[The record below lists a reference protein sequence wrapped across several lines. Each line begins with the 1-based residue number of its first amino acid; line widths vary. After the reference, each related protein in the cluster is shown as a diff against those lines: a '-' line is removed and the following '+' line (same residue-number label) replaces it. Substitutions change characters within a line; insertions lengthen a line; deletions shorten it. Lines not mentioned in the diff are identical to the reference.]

1 MVNDDGDLS
10 GLFANLPFI
19 GDKNWGKD
27 KKACVF
33 PFVYKGKNY
42 DRCTSDHSENGKPW
56 CAYEQVEGPSIEMV
70 EGKWGECELGC
81 PGLVFS
87 KQGEDLLTVHMSFKR
102 ALVRILNYGS

>member
-33 PFVYKGKNY
+33 PFVYKGITY

-56 CAYEQVEGPSIEMV
+56 CAYEQVEGPLIEMV

-87 KQGEDLLTVHMSFKR
+87 KQGEGLLTDNMSFKGT
-102 ALVRILNYGS
+102 LLGF